1 MWLSGIMFMKYPQGH
16 RFSFQGKYPE
26 KGKEPARG
34 EQGHRKA
41 IRDEDRMRI
50 KYKDKYEKATLRL
63 FTLSAKSIF

>member
-1 MWLSGIMFMKYPQGH
+1 MWLSGIMLMKYPQGH

-34 EQGHRKA
+34 EQGHRRA

-50 KYKDKYEKATLRL
+50 KHKDKHEKAILRLITLR
-63 FTLSAKSIF
+63 AKSIF